1 MMIASK
7 GAVWTAA
14 VILVA
19 SAVTGGYLGYS
30 RAASA
35 PGGSADADAY
45 DVTPLAAKQ
54 ATAVNAAAPP
64 PIDED
69 YIRKIAHD
77 EAETVLHPPQAAK
90 KVAVASAS
98 DDSSDDS
105 GDDKAPGANPP
116 TPPPVAPAAVPAA
129 AAAAKPPPPPP
140 TGLY

>member
-1 MMIASK
+1 MMLASK

-14 VILVA
+14 MVLVA
-19 SAVTGGYLGYS
+19 AAVTGGYLGYS

-45 DVTPLAAKQ
+45 DVTPLAAKP
-54 ATAVNAAAPP
+54 ATAISAAAPP

-77 EAETVLHPPQAAK
+77 EAETILHPPQAPR
-90 KVAVASAS
+90 KVAVATASADSS
-98 DDSSDDS
+98 DDSSDDKS
-105 GDDKAPGANPP
+105 PGANPP
-116 TPPPVAPAAVPAA
+116 TPPPAAPVAIPAPAAV
-129 AAAAKPPPPPP
+129 KPPPPP